1 MKKLI
6 SILILSMITLVCAFG
21 LVACGEKGDKGD
33 KGEQGVQGEQGEK
46 GEQGI
51 QGEQGEKGEK
61 GDKGDKGETIAKV
74 EYDEQGRLV
83 ITLTDGT
90 VLDPV
95 EVPEK
100 PQNEGDKLQYQK
112 IDGKEEYRVV
122 GLGTY
127 AELDLVIPS
136 TYKGLPVTEIGEEA
150 FSVNINSAM
159 IYVTSITI
167 PDSVTSIGRSAF
179 SGCSSLT
186 SVTIP
191 NSVTSI
197 GSYAFDDCDLL
208 TSVTIGDSVTSIGS
222 FAFELYDSLS
232 VYFNGDVNKWVE
244 IEGLSNI
251 MSSSRTLYINNQKPT
266 EIVLDTATK
275 INPYAFRYCDSLTSV
290 TIGDSVTSIGNGAF
304 YDCDSLTS
312 VIIPDSVTSIGV
324 SAFSYC
330 DSLTIYCEAESKP
343 SGWDSYWNSYCP
355 VVWGYK
361 G

>member
-6 SILILSMITLVCAFG
+6 SILILSLITLACAFG
-21 LVACGEKGDKGD
+21 LVAC
-33 KGEQGVQGEQGEK
+33 
-46 GEQGI
+46 
-51 QGEQGEKGEK
+51 GEK

-136 TYKGLPVTEIGEEA
+136 TYKGLPVTEIGDGA
-150 FSVNINSAM
+150 FDSDKNPAMLNVKSVTIPNS
-159 IYVTSITI
+159 VTSIGSGAFSGRSSLTSIEIPNSVTSIGSGAFSFCTSLTSVTIGDSVTSIGDSAFDECDSLTSVTI
-167 PDSVTSIGRSAF
+167 PDSVTSIGSSAF
-179 SGCSSLT
+179 SFCTSLTSIVIPDSVTSIGNSAFYSCDSLT

-197 GSYAFDDCDLL
+197 G
-208 TSVTIGDSVTSIGS
+208 
-222 FAFELYDSLS
+222 
-232 VYFNGDVNKWVE
+232 N
-244 IEGLSNI
+244 
-251 MSSSRTLYINNQKPT
+251 
-266 EIVLDTATK
+266 
-275 INPYAFRYCDSLTSV
+275 
-290 TIGDSVTSIGNGAF
+290 
-304 YDCDSLTS
+304 
-312 VIIPDSVTSIGV
+312 
-324 SAFSYC
+324 SAF
-330 DSLTIYCEAESKP
+330 
-343 SGWDSYWNSYCP
+343 
-355 VVWGYK
+355 
-361 G
+361 